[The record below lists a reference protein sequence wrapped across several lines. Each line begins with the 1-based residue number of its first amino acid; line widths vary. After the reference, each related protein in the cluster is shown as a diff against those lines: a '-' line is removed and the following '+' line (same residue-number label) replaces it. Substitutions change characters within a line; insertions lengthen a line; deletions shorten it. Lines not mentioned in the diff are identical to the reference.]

1 MPSFTAE
8 AIDRG
13 ARRRPHRRRG
23 SWTGRRRSLRCPPR
37 SRWSPDRAV
46 AGSPRWPTA
55 IYHHPG
61 RRLRLFG
68 ITGTNG
74 KTTTAYLLQ
83 SALRAAG
90 HHVGLIG
97 TIGFQLDDRRL
108 EARRT
113 TVTTPEAAE
122 LHALLAVMVQGGADT
137 VVMEVSSHALALGR
151 TAGLRFAVAAF
162 TNFGSDHLD
171 FHGDVASYFAAKAS
185 LFTAVRADRAVIN
198 VDDARGE

>member
-1 MPSFTAE
+1 MPVAV
-8 AIDRG
+8 APD
-13 ARRRPHRRRG
+13 P
-23 SWTGRRRSLRCPPR
+23 RSLVPVLA
-37 SRWSPDRAV
+37 DHV
-46 AGSPRWPTA
+46 
-55 IYHHPG
+55 YHHPAG
-61 RRLRLFG
+61 RLRLFG

-151 TAGLRFAVAAF
+151 AAGLRFAVAAF

-185 LFTAVRADRAVIN
+185 LFTADRADAGGDQRRRRPRAVS
-198 VDDARGE
+198 